1 MQKERNMRS
10 IVSEGL
16 FGTETLKSCQQLT
29 VSLLIR
35 ANKAFH
41 GRAAQHDDKTLVN
54 LKLGFNIIWLKT
66 MVYYSC
72 FSELELN
79 CVCAVCTFKMLNVS
93 GLLLNN
99 VQ

>member
-1 MQKERNMRS
+1 MQHFVCELYDYLLKFSVMNVHPMNSGLIRKAEPQECWRTMQKERNTQS

-41 GRAAQHDDKTLVN
+41 
-54 LKLGFNIIWLKT
+54 
-66 MVYYSC
+66 S
-72 FSELELN
+72 
-79 CVCAVCTFKMLNVS
+79 
-93 GLLLNN
+93 
-99 VQ
+99 